1 MTFLFSSNPVAVDY
15 GLSTMDYGQKTINH
29 ELKMKIGLLFGS
41 FNPVHIGHLIIANYM
56 ANYTTLDKVWLVVS
70 PQNPLKKYNDLIN
83 TYDRL
88 EMAKLA
94 TDESN
99 KLEVSDVELRL
110 PQPSYTIDT
119 LTHLKEKYPQ
129 HEFALI
135 MGSDNLVSLP
145 KWKNYKL
152 ILRDYQVFVYPRPG
166 YENTDLATHPSVTI
180 TMTPLMELSAT
191 FLSANLSQ
199 RKRTCGTLFLMRI
212 LEFIDSKHLYR

>member
-1 MTFLFSSNPVAVDY
+1 
-15 GLSTMDYGQKTINH
+15 
-29 ELKMKIGLLFGS
+29 MKIGLFFGS
-41 FNPVHIGHLIIANYM
+41 FNPIHIGHLIIANYM
-56 ANYTTLDKVWLVVS
+56 ANYTELDKVWLVVS
-70 PQNPLKKYNDLIN
+70 PQNPFKKYGDLVN

-94 TDESN
+94 TDNSDSI
-99 KLEVSDVELRL
+99 KVSDVELKL

-152 ILRDYQVFVYPRPG
+152 ILRDYQIFVYPRPG
-166 YENTDLATHPSVTI
+166 YENTELATHPSVTI

-191 FLSANLSQ
+191 FIRKSLAEKKNVQYFVPDVVLNFIEAKNLYG
-199 RKRTCGTLFLMRI
+199 K
-212 LEFIDSKHLYR
+212 

>member
-1 MTFLFSSNPVAVDY
+1 
-15 GLSTMDYGQKTINH
+15 
-29 ELKMKIGLLFGS
+29 MKIGLLFGS
-41 FNPVHIGHLIIANYM
+41 FNPIHVGHLIIANYM

-70 PQNPLKKYNDLIN
+70 PQNPLKKYGDLIN

-94 TDESN
+94 TDNST
-99 KLEVSDVELRL
+99 KLEVCDVELRL

-119 LTHLKEKYPQ
+119 LAHLKEKYPQ

-152 ILRDYQVFVYPRPG
+152 LLRDYQIFVYP
-166 YENTDLATHPSVTI
+166 THPSVTI
-180 TMTPLMELSAT
+180 TMTPLMELSAS
-191 FLSANLSQ
+191 FIRQSIAKKKNVQYFVPDAVLD
-199 RKRTCGTLFLMRI
+199 
-212 LEFIDSKHLYR
+212 FIDSKHLYR